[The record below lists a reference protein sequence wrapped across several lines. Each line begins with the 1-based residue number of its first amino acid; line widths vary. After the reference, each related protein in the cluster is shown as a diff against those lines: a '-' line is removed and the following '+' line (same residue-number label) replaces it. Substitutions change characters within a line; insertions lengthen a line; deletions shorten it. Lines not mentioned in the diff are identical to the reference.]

1 MQDDS
6 KHWKSKIQ
14 QLKSHS
20 SSLDIP
26 VEWDVLEKRM
36 DKKTRRKVAIWWWPM
51 LIGLAVSIGFFY
63 ISKDHQQAD
72 KTLEQS
78 KDKGIATENKA
89 IVMTKN
95 ESGEKIKVAH
105 DPSGQSTSMPDHQK
119 VTQISDPIKADASK
133 KRMSKNENKNNY
145 HKQVITTTPSEQS
158 FAQNQQQTDLQT
170 NEISLKEVSAI
181 LPMAEDN
188 NSIPMDQDL
197 VAKNLLLDL
206 ALLEAMDDKTLS
218 TLYPNSI
225 LMNMTKRQDRPK
237 PIFIDIRT
245 LIGIPVYDYHPVA
258 LAHEGIA
265 INRKKYEQP
274 LESVSSRLSIGKE
287 TGHKFYVALGVS
299 YSMLNDRWKSSRYD
313 TMDVML
319 DNQIIEQYT
328 SPEGIVTEKTG
339 KKLARQIVE
348 VTQTRYNTIQSLA
361 TMISLG
367 KYFNIQNMRWTI
379 EANVA
384 LPIFTRYTGQALD
397 QNNRMISIDSIYNRR
412 NSLQYGLH
420 LSYLYPVSGRLALYG
435 GYDYNYALLHTNQG
449 YYRNQQI
456 HSISVGM
463 KYFIYHLKK

>member
-6 KHWKSKIQ
+6 KHLKSKIQ

-26 VEWDVLEKRM
+26 MEWDVLEKRM
-36 DKKTRRKVAIWWWPM
+36 DKKNRRKVAIWWWPM
-51 LIGLAVSIGFFY
+51 LIGLAVSIGYFY
-63 ISKDHQQAD
+63 ISKDHQQTD

-78 KDKGIATENKA
+78 KDQSIATENKA

-95 ESGEKIKVAH
+95 ESGEKIKVAN
-105 DPSGQSTSMPDHQK
+105 DPSGQTTRMPDHQK
-119 VTQISDPIKADASK
+119 AAQIYDPVKADVSK
-133 KRMSKNENKNNY
+133 KGMSKNENKSLQ
-145 HKQVITTTPSEQS
+145 HKQVITHTPSEQS
-158 FAQNQQQTDLQT
+158 FAQNQQQTDFQT
-170 NEISLKEVSAI
+170 DKIGLKEVSVI
-181 LPMAEDN
+181 LPMSEDN
-188 NSIPMDQDL
+188 NSVTMDQDL
-197 VAKNLLLDL
+197 VGKYLSLDL
-206 ALLEAMDDKTLS
+206 ALLEAINDKTLS
-218 TLYPNSI
+218 TLYPNGI
-225 LMNMTKRQDRPK
+225 PMTMTKRQERSK
-237 PIFIDIRT
+237 PIFLDIRT

-367 KYFNIQNMRWTI
+367 KYFNIHNMRWTI

-384 LPIFTRYTGQALD
+384 LPIFTKYTGQALD
-397 QNNRMISIDSIYNRR
+397 QNNRLINIDSIYNRR

-435 GYDYNYALLHTNQG
+435 GYDYNYARLHTNQG

>member
-36 DKKTRRKVAIWWWPM
+36 DKKARRKVAIWWWPVM
-51 LIGLAVSIGFFY
+51 IGLAVSAGYFY

-78 KDKGIATENKA
+78 KNQRIASENKVLA
-89 IVMTKN
+89 MGKYEN
-95 ESGEKIKVAH
+95 GEKINVAN
-105 DPSGQSTSMPDHQK
+105 DPSGQTTRMPDQQK
-119 VTQISDPIKADASK
+119 AAQIYDPVKADVSK
-133 KRMSKNENKNNY
+133 KEMSKNENKNL
-145 HKQVITTTPSEQS
+145 HQKQVITHTTSEPS
-158 FAQNQQQTDLQT
+158 FAQNQHKTEPQT
-170 NEISLKEVSAI
+170 NEISLKDLSAI
-181 LPMAEDN
+181 WPMAEDN
-188 NSIPMDQDL
+188 NSVPMDQDL
-197 VAKNLLLDL
+197 AAKTKSLDL
-206 ALLEAMDDKTLS
+206 ALLVTPDSKTLS

-225 LMNMTKRQDRPK
+225 PMNMSKRQNRSK
-237 PIFIDIRT
+237 PIFLDIRT
-245 LIGIPVYDYHPVA
+245 LIGKPVYDYHPVA
-258 LAHEGIA
+258 TAHEGIA

-313 TMDVML
+313 TMDVIL

-367 KYFNIQNMRWTI
+367 KYFNIHKMRWTI

-397 QNNRMISIDSIYNRR
+397 QNDRLISIDSIYNRR

-435 GYDYNYALLHTNQG
+435 GYDYNYARLHTNQG
-449 YYRNQQI
+449 YFRNQKI

-463 KYFIYHLKK
+463 KYFIYH

>member
-26 VEWDVLEKRM
+26 VEWDVLEKRI
-36 DKKTRRKVAIWWWPM
+36 DKKARRKVAIWWWPVM
-51 LIGLAVSIGFFY
+51 IGLAVSMGYFY

-72 KTLEQS
+72 KTHKQS
-78 KDKGIATENKA
+78 KNQGIATENKA
-89 IVMTKN
+89 IVLAKN
-95 ESGEKIKVAH
+95 ESGENINVAH
-105 DPSGQSTSMPDHQK
+105 DPSVQNTRMPDHQK
-119 VTQISDPIKADASK
+119 AAQIYDPVKADASK
-133 KRMSKNENKNNY
+133 KGMSKNENKSLQ
-145 HKQVITTTPSEQS
+145 HKQVITHTPSEQS
-158 FAQNQQQTDLQT
+158 FAQNQYKTDPQP
-170 NEISLKEVSAI
+170 NEIIVKDVSAI

-188 NSIPMDQDL
+188 NSVTMDQDL
-197 VAKNLLLDL
+197 VAKNKSLDL
-206 ALLEAMDDKTLS
+206 ALLKTLDDKTLS
-218 TLYPNSI
+218 TLYPNGI
-225 LMNMTKRQDRPK
+225 PMTMAKRQNRSK
-237 PIFIDIRT
+237 TIFLDIRT
-245 LIGIPVYDYHPVA
+245 LIGKPVYDYHPVT

-265 INRKKYEQP
+265 INRKKLEQP

-299 YSMLNDRWKSSRYD
+299 YSLLNDRWKSSRYD
-313 TMDVML
+313 TMDVIL

-348 VTQTRYNTIQSLA
+348 VTQSRYNTIQSLA

-367 KYFNIQNMRWTI
+367 KYFNIHKMQWTI

-397 QNNRMISIDSIYNRR
+397 QNNRLMNIDIIYNRR

-435 GYDYNYALLHTNQG
+435 GYDYNYARLHTNQG
-449 YYRNQQI
+449 YYRNQKI

-463 KYFIYHLKK
+463 KYFIYH

>member
-26 VEWDVLEKRM
+26 MEWDVLEKRM

-51 LIGLAVSIGFFY
+51 LIGLAVSIGYFY
-63 ISKDHQQAD
+63 ISKDHQQTD

-78 KDKGIATENKA
+78 KDHGIASENKA
-89 IVMTKN
+89 IVKAKN
-95 ESGEKIKVAH
+95 ESGEKINVAH
-105 DPSGQSTSMPDHQK
+105 DPSGQTTRMPDHQK
-119 VTQISDPIKADASK
+119 AAQVYDPVKADVSK
-133 KRMSKNENKNNY
+133 KEMSKNENKSLQ
-145 HKQVITTTPSEQS
+145 HKQVITHTTSEQS
-158 FAQNQQQTDLQT
+158 FAHNQQQTDLQT
-170 NEISLKEVSAI
+170 DKIGLKEVSAI

-188 NSIPMDQDL
+188 NSVTMNQDL
-197 VAKNLLLDL
+197 VAKNLSLDL
-206 ALLEAMDDKTLS
+206 ALLKTLDGKTLS
-218 TLYPNSI
+218 TLYPNGI
-225 LMNMTKRQDRPK
+225 PMTVTKRQERSK
-237 PIFIDIRT
+237 PIFLDIRT

-313 TMDVML
+313 TMDVIL

-348 VTQTRYNTIQSLA
+348 VTQTRYNSIQSLA

-367 KYFNIQNMRWTI
+367 KYFNIHNMRWTI

-384 LPIFTRYTGQALD
+384 LPIFTKYTGQALD
-397 QNNRMISIDSIYNRR
+397 QNDRLISIDSIYNRR

-435 GYDYNYALLHTNQG
+435 GYDYNYARLHTNQG